1 MPQLFRLVPCP
12 RHRMPSF
19 TRLVYKS
26 NDGYVQIENHSSS
39 EKPNFYSFSK
49 SIDKVHPDNSSGTR
63 PRKSSKNKKNKLR
76 AALLNAN
83 DYTSSNTENISSFV
97 HTNEYSSQSSNYS
110 SSENLNLNINTNV
123 LDNKLN
129 EIKLA
134 ASENKKLQRK
144 KVINSPTISSS
155 NEGGLKHDSAVEPK
169 FLENVAKNYVSTSKT
184 GVLIPSKTSLDGC
197 TKLGFKII
205 SFLELFKLV
214 KVWRDPKTS
223 KMTHVNNLTIL
234 NLYLVWFGPTSEKKL
249 TYYIMLTQVL
259 FSFLAFF
266 IRYTMSSIFY
276 DDVFK

>member
-184 GVLIPSKTSLDGC
+184 GVLIPSKTSLDG
-197 TKLGFKII
+197 
-205 SFLELFKLV
+205 
-214 KVWRDPKTS
+214 
-223 KMTHVNNLTIL
+223 
-234 NLYLVWFGPTSEKKL
+234 
-249 TYYIMLTQVL
+249 
-259 FSFLAFF
+259 
-266 IRYTMSSIFY
+266 
-276 DDVFK
+276 